1 MCTLTA
7 SIITAVAG
15 GLWQG
20 YTANQQAKA
29 QARQAEQNAQI
40 ADQNAQKLQ
49 EQAEQQAE
57 NNRINEENKHRQ
69 MVGKLARQRVNIA
82 ASGLTATGSALN
94 ALSDSQ
100 VEMEKEMAIDRY
112 NSRQQVDNILQRS
125 TDQVNQANQYKRAAE
140 DYRKAGKW
148 AWINA
153 GLNTAFSLAGTLYGA
168 KSAAVQNAGGTA
180 STPTA
185 MPYTQKATNYVS
197 QGQGL
202 TWNSGFNY
210 NPLYGAG
217 TSQGYVSD
225 AYKTAFG
232 KDPLRF

>member
-29 QARQAEQNAQI
+29 QARQADQNAQI

-168 KSAAVQNAGGTA
+168 KSAAVQNAGGTGSA
-180 STPTA
+180 VRAGGYSANGVWDTGTS
-185 MPYTQKATNYVS
+185 V
-197 QGQGL
+197 GL
-202 TWNSGFNY
+202 TTLN
-210 NPLYGAG
+210 
-217 TSQGYVSD
+217 
-225 AYKTAFG
+225 YKTTG
-232 KDPLRF
+232 KGVGINTSGIYGW

>member
-82 ASGLTATGSALN
+82 AGGLTATGSALN

-100 VEMEKEMAIDRY
+100 VEMEKELAIDRY

>member
-1 MCTLTA
+1 
-7 SIITAVAG
+7 
-15 GLWQG
+15 
-20 YTANQQAKA
+20 
-29 QARQAEQNAQI
+29 
-40 ADQNAQKLQ
+40 
-49 EQAEQQAE
+49 
-57 NNRINEENKHRQ
+57 

-153 GLNTAFSLAGTLYGA
+153 GLNTAFSLAGTLHGA
-168 KSAAVQNAGGTA
+168 KSAAVQNAGGAA

-185 MPYTQKATNYVS
+185 MSYTQKATNYVS

>member
-82 ASGLTATGSALN
+82 AGGLTATGSALN

-100 VEMEKEMAIDRY
+100 VEMEKELAIDRY

-153 GLNTAFSLAGTLYGA
+153 GVNTAFSLAGTLYGA
-168 KSAAVQNAGGTA
+168 KSAAVQNAGGTGSA
-180 STPTA
+180 VRAGGYSANGLWDTGIE
-185 MPYTQKATNYVS
+185 V
-197 QGQGL
+197 GL
-202 TWNSGFNY
+202 TTLNYKPSGPSFSSNRM
-210 NPLYGAG
+210 
-217 TSQGYVSD
+217 D
-225 AYKTAFG
+225 W
-232 KDPLRF
+232 RW